1 MGSKI
6 NASNKHRCKI
16 IKYLFLCTISIM
28 CTMPCQ
34 AQIMP
39 TIPQNTLQ
47 AAREAVINEKGPTS
61 EVVRVGI
68 GTQNFGTYQYKD
80 ITIFGTGDTQIYDN
94 RLLIGN
100 YPPNQEIKISLK
112 K

>member
-1 MGSKI
+1 MKNI
-6 NASNKHRCKI
+6 SNLLLIFSI
-16 IKYLFLCTISIM
+16 ILSLA
-28 CTMPCQ
+28 PCQ

-47 AAREAVINEKGPTS
+47 AAREAVINQKGPTS

-80 ITIFGTGDTQIYDN
+80 ITIFGC
-94 RLLIGN
+94 
-100 YPPNQEIKISLK
+100 
-112 K
+112 